1 MFCFDW
7 FFVFV
12 SSIQLVYPSLGI
24 TLPSS
29 SFSLSN
35 ENDFICFQESTDKSR
50 LEVFIKNTQS
60 SKCSGKKWFQV
71 SFYFLIV
78 APLSHTDFKWN
89 INTVCV
95 CVCVLCNG
103 PALSCDVRRM
113 TNRAGFS
120 SESLGSSFLF
130 PTLSSFKT
138 SIKHLQQLLLLLQMP
153 NNKYQSIHLWLIQT
167 GEGGRLYESLITTG
181 KIVIRSHFYCE
192 GQRRLSSKPP
202 TNKKIIKMIINGDNW
217 IKLSK

>member
-1 MFCFDW
+1 MIS
-7 FFVFV
+7 FVFRRV
-12 SSIQLVYPSLGI
+12 QIKADWR
-24 TLPSS
+24 
-29 SFSLSN
+29 FSLKTSRAPN
-35 ENDFICFQESTDKSR
+35 AQEKNDFRS
-50 LEVFIKNTQS
+50 VFIS
-60 SKCSGKKWFQV
+60 WLLLH
-71 SFYFLIV
+71 FLAQISNGI
-78 APLSHTDFKWN
+78 LTL
-89 INTVCV
+89 CV

-138 SIKHLQQLLLLLQMP
+138 SIKHLQQLLLLLHMP
-153 NNKYQSIHLWLIQT
+153 NNKYRWIHLWLIQT
-167 GEGGRLYESLITTG
+167 GEGGRLYGSLIKTG
-181 KIVIRSHFYCE
+181 KIVIRSLFYCE

-202 TNKKIIKMIINGDNW
+202 TNKKRIKMIINGDNW